1 MILTKV
7 KRKSDSVYKTLGTS
21 IILSSMSHT
30 SLKIT
35 HLNKEFNTHYYLE
48 HKDLWTKAYKD
59 IHIYK
64 DVIKTQKQTNLFTS
78 SGFQLNG
85 KRKL

>member
-1 MILTKV
+1 MILSKV

-21 IILSSMSHT
+21 IILSSMSYT

-35 HLNKEFNTHYYLE
+35 HLNKEFNTHYLK

-59 IHIYK
+59 INIYK
-64 DVIKTQKQTNLFTS
+64 DVFETQKQTNLFSS